1 MPVYNSEK
9 YLSMAL
15 ESLLNQT
22 LKDIEIICID
32 DGSTDNSMQILEDFQ
47 KKDNR
52 IIILSQNHLYAGVA
66 RNYGMSVASG
76 KYLSFLDADD
86 YFVPQML
93 EKAYVNA
100 EEEKA
105 DIVIFN
111 GEYFVD
117 NLESAYMSTGFLK
130 ESLMPNSN
138 GFDNRNKIQNILNI
152 TNPAPWNKIFS
163 AEFIRKNKIKFQSCK
178 RGNDLFFIEI
188 ALALSERI
196 GIVRENLIYYRTKNE
211 VSLQGTI
218 KESPDYF
225 INILLDIRLELKK
238 RKIFN
243 KVEKSFR
250 NLCLDNCLYNLS
262 NTLDA
267 FAFEQLYTIIKEY
280 AFKEFNIYNSL
291 ESDYYNSYAYQ
302 EYIYIANHTSLEF
315 CMKRI
320 REISERNT
328 IKNYLFPFDKVEKN
342 SRIVLYGGG
351 NVGRAFY
358 SQIRKS
364 KYCIL
369 EVWVD
374 KKVREYDSFSLVS
387 LEQVKWDNI
396 DYVIIALENKY
407 IADDVSKIIHKTYSV
422 SLEKILYENPVV

>member
-1 MPVYNSEK
+1 MIKVSIIMPVYNSEK

-152 TNPAPWNKIFS
+152 TNPAPWNKIF
-163 AEFIRKNKIKFQSCK
+163 
-178 RGNDLFFIEI
+178 
-188 ALALSERI
+188 
-196 GIVRENLIYYRTKNE
+196 
-211 VSLQGTI
+211 
-218 KESPDYF
+218 
-225 INILLDIRLELKK
+225 
-238 RKIFN
+238 
-243 KVEKSFR
+243 
-250 NLCLDNCLYNLS
+250 
-262 NTLDA
+262 
-267 FAFEQLYTIIKEY
+267 
-280 AFKEFNIYNSL
+280 
-291 ESDYYNSYAYQ
+291 
-302 EYIYIANHTSLEF
+302 F
-315 CMKRI
+315 C
-320 REISERNT
+320 
-328 IKNYLFPFDKVEKN
+328 
-342 SRIVLYGGG
+342 
-351 NVGRAFY
+351 
-358 SQIRKS
+358 
-364 KYCIL
+364 
-369 EVWVD
+369 
-374 KKVREYDSFSLVS
+374 
-387 LEQVKWDNI
+387 
-396 DYVIIALENKY
+396 
-407 IADDVSKIIHKTYSV
+407 
-422 SLEKILYENPVV
+422 